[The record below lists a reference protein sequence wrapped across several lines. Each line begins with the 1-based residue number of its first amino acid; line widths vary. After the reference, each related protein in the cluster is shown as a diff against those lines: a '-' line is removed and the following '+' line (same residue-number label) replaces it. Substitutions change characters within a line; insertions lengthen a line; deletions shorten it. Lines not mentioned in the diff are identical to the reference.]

1 MKYPQAKNGISEFL
15 RNLIHMAVSTGLI
28 ICTTTVLKQF
38 TFKFV
43 MNEQK
48 Y

>member
-1 MKYPQAKNGISEFL
+1 MKYPQAKIGISEFL
-15 RNLIHMAVSTGLI
+15 RNLIHMAVNTGLI
-28 ICTTTVLKQF
+28 ICTATVLKQF
-38 TFKFV
+38 TLKFV